1 MWLFKTMPVWRS
13 FTFAHSRGTYT
24 RTLFIHSVLI
34 NEMCLFEVSVRKA
47 NAEISA
53 ELTSHTSPF
62 CNDYNKLQSF
72 AFWSLCS
79 FSHTPKT
86 ALSSFLLTL
95 KFACF

>member
-1 MWLFKTMPVWRS
+1 MRLAARCFDRLNMTDWVGHPHPKRKLIR
-13 FTFAHSRGTYT
+13 
-24 RTLFIHSVLI
+24 SVLI

-53 ELTSHTSPF
+53 ELASHTSPF

-72 AFWSLCS
+72 AFRSLCS

-86 ALSSFLLTL
+86 ALSSFLLTH